1 MAYKL
6 AYLVDCSGSMG
17 NSEGIEWAGGS
28 KLELAKDSLIRLFR
42 APDSFEPADTIWV
55 LSFRAPYLN
64 RPEVEVLVE
73 GVRGSKASSSS
84 SASAIAAI
92 EAIEAEGGT
101 PMGRALAEALGL
113 MDSDIRQN
121 KGIVVIT
128 DGFSRIEEDPRLY
141 IHEALLKRVRID
153 VVGIGKTAG
162 TEELVSLAEKTGGRF
177 WRALSLE
184 EAYAAVRWQRPSYSS
199 PEGLV
204 VHQLLGEVLSMREE
218 LASLERAFGEKSIA
232 DEEYSE
238 RKKGIAKRIKALA
251 PKISAVRERLSREIA
266 GLIAERQVPLISMT
280 SLKAAFERGEI
291 GRKAYLERTSDAAS
305 TLAEVNR
312 RIEAK
317 QHLLDS
323 LPSI

>member
-17 NSEGIEWAGGS
+17 NSEGIEWSGIS

-42 APDSFEPADTIWV
+42 AADSFEPADTIWV
-55 LSFRAPYLN
+55 LAFRAPYLN
-64 RPEVEVLVE
+64 RPEVEMLVE
-73 GVRGSKASSSS
+73 GVRGSKVASSS
-84 SASAIAAI
+84 SASALAALESI
-92 EAIEAEGGT
+92 EAAGGT
-101 PMGRALAEALGL
+101 PMGKALAEALKL

-121 KGIVVIT
+121 KGILVIT

-153 VVGIGKTAG
+153 IAGIGKTAG
-162 TEELVSLAEKTGGRF
+162 TEELASLAEKTGGHFRK
-177 WRALSLE
+177 ALSLE
-184 EAYAAVRWQRPSYSS
+184 EAYAAVRWQRPSFSS
-199 PEGLV
+199 PDGLA

-218 LASLERAFGEKSIA
+218 LASLERSFSEKSI
-232 DEEYSE
+232 DNPEYSE
-238 RKKGIAKRIKALA
+238 RKKEMAKRIKALA
-251 PKISAVRERLSREIA
+251 PQINAVRDRLSREIA

-280 SLKAAFERGEI
+280 SLKAAFERDQI
-291 GRKAYLERTSDAAS
+291 GRKIYLERISDATK

-323 LPSI
+323 LPPI